1 MFLAR
6 FDRTMRNVVPVE
18 DTGIDI
24 TRPLKGYTGPRRLVT
39 RVRHVEP
46 ISRPVVKKAV
56 PLRPLEFMREVAERN
71 GLTVADIMGKRR
83 KRRIIA
89 ARREAIYL
97 VWLNCRFGVEQRR
110 YSLPEIGRVFGLDHT
125 TVLHHL
131 KAMGVGSVAA

>member
-18 DTGIDI
+18 DTGIDL
-24 TRPLKGYTGPRRLVT
+24 TRPLKGYTGPRRLIT

-56 PLRPLEFMREVAERN
+56 PLRPLEFMQIAAEEC
-71 GLTVADIMGKRR
+71 GVTVADIMGKRR
-83 KRRIIA
+83 LRKIIR
-89 ARREAIYL
+89 ARRKAIHL
-97 VWLNCRFGVEQRR
+97 VWLNCRMGITQRR
-110 YSLPEIGRVFGLDHT
+110 YSTPEIGRVFGLDHT

-131 KAMGVGSVAA
+131 KAMGVESAV